1 MGFMKKLGGMD
12 PRLPRGK
19 TGKGPSEPMAV
30 RPRLAKRPKSSKPSG
45 IRRGLGGANIGLS
58 KGPGMKAGKKVNKV
72 KMNIGMQVP
81 TYNDVVRRKTGGKV

>member
-12 PRLPRGK
+12 PKLPRGK

-30 RPRLAKRPKSSKPSG
+30 RPRSSKPSG
-45 IRRGLGGANIGLS
+45 KKRSKGMGMMGLS
-58 KGPGMKAGKKVNKV
+58 KGPGMKSGKTV
-72 KMNIGMQVP
+72 KMNMGMQVP

>member
-30 RPRLAKRPKSSKPSG
+30 RPRLAKRPKSSNPLG

-58 KGPGMKAGKKVNKV
+58 KGPGMKAGKKV
-72 KMNIGMQVP
+72 KMNMGMQVP
-81 TYNDVVRRKTGGKV
+81 TYNDIVRRKTGGKV